1 MIAIVD
7 YGMGNLHSV
16 RHALATVGAGADAK
30 ITSDPKDLERA
41 ERIVFPGVG
50 AFGECMKNI
59 RASGLLPTLEREVL
73 EKRKP
78 MFGICVGMQV
88 LASVGEELGT
98 HEGLGWIPGRVRRL
112 KGDGVRVP
120 HVGWND
126 ARVIATEHP
135 VFRDLPRDSTF
146 YYVHSFVFEP
156 ESRAHVAAV
165 CDYGE
170 EFVCALAKDNIIA
183 TQFHPEKSQDA
194 GLTLLERFLRWNP

>member
-16 RHALATVGAGADAK
+16 RHALATVGAGDSAK
-30 ITSDPKDLERA
+30 VTSDPKDLERA

-73 EKRKP
+73 EKKKP

-88 LASVGEELGT
+88 LASAGEELGT

-112 KGDGVRVP
+112 AGEGVRVP
-120 HVGWND
+120 HVGWNG
-126 ARVIATEHP
+126 ARVTATEHEM
-135 VFRDLPRDSTF
+135 FRDLPLDSTY

-156 ESRAHVAAV
+156 ASPSHVAAV

-170 EFVCALAKDNIIA
+170 EFVCALAKDNIVA

-194 GLTLLERFLRWNP
+194 GLVLLERFLRWSP

>member
-30 ITSDPKDLERA
+30 VTSDPKDLERA

-50 AFGECMKNI
+50 AFGECVRNI
-59 RASGLLPTLEREVL
+59 RASGLLATLQREVL
-73 EKRKP
+73 EKKKP
-78 MFGICVGMQV
+78 MFGICLGMQV
-88 LASVGEELGT
+88 LATAGEELGT

-112 KGDGVRVP
+112 KGEGVRVP
-120 HVGWND
+120 HVGWNS
-126 ARVIATEHP
+126 ARVTATEHP
-135 VFRDLPRDSTF
+135 VFRDLPLDSTF

-156 ESRAHVAAV
+156 ESKTHVAAV

-170 EFVCALAKDNIIA
+170 PFVCAVAKDNIIA

-194 GLTLLERFLRWNP
+194 GLTLLERFLTWSP